1 LGSFVKFD
9 ILGTIMEIRQ
19 LEIFCAVVRQR
30 GFSTAAETLNLTQP
44 TVSFQ
49 IASLE
54 EELGIRLLD
63 RSGRN
68 TIPTRS
74 GEVLHRYALQILEL
88 TAEAEQAIH
97 QLKGLLWGEI
107 SIGASTIP
115 GEYILPGLLPGFRE
129 NHPGIALEMIIGDTR
144 EIMSKVLQNEVEI
157 GVVGASEKS
166 EKLTFIKFISD
177 TLVLIAPADN
187 SWFAGNVAS
196 LGELQKAPFVLRER
210 GSGTR
215 AIMEQKLKEVG
226 FASEGLNIS
235 MILGSTEAVKRAVAS
250 GAGVSIVSERA
261 VLNEVELGTIKMGGI
276 SDLEL
281 TRDFFIVHRKH
292 KVLSPAAEALVRFLQ
307 GNGS

>member
-1 LGSFVKFD
+1 
-9 ILGTIMEIRQ
+9 MEIRQ
-19 LEIFCAVVRQR
+19 LEIFCAVVQRR
-30 GFSTAAETLNLTQP
+30 GFSTAAEALNLTQP

-74 GEVLHRYALQILEL
+74 GEVLHRYAIQILEL
-88 TAEAEQAIH
+88 TAEAKQAIH

-177 TLVLIAPADN
+177 KMVLIVPSDS

-196 LGELQKAPFVLRER
+196 LDELRKAPFVLRER

-215 AIMEQKLKEVG
+215 AIMEQKLKEAG

-261 VLNEVELGTIKMGGI
+261 VLNEVELGTIEVVGI

-281 TRDFFIVHRKH
+281 TRDFFIVYRKH
-292 KVLSPAAEALVRFLQ
+292 KVLSPAVEALVQFLQ
-307 GNGS
+307 GNVS

>member
-1 LGSFVKFD
+1 
-9 ILGTIMEIRQ
+9 MEIRQ
-19 LEIFCAVVRQR
+19 LEIFCAVVQRR
-30 GFSTAAETLNLTQP
+30 GFSTAAEALNLTQP

-74 GEVLHRYALQILEL
+74 GEVLHRYAIQILEL
-88 TAEAEQAIH
+88 TAEAKQAIH

-144 EIMSKVLQNEVEI
+144 EIMSKVVQNEVEI

-177 TLVLIAPADN
+177 KLVLIASSDSN
-187 SWFAGNVAS
+187 WFTGNVAS
-196 LGELQKAPFVLRER
+196 LEELRKTPFVLRER

-215 AIMEQKLKEVG
+215 AIMEQKLNEAG

-235 MILGSTEAVKRAVAS
+235 MILGSTEAVKRAVES

-261 VLNEVELGTIKMGGI
+261 VLNEVELGTIKVVGI

-281 TRDFFIVHRKH
+281 TRDFFVVHRKH
-292 KVLSPAAEALVRFLQ
+292 KVLSPAAEALVQFLQ